1 MKEFS
6 QAELEALKYYVYCL
20 VDPRDDTIFYV
31 GKGGYNNRVF
41 DHARG
46 AIYSDENNLK
56 LDTIREINDLGLE
69 VKYYILRHGIE
80 SEELAY
86 TVESVIIDLLTYPVF
101 NKKFLLTNLVS
112 GHHQWD
118 EGIKTREEIAP
129 LYNCAKL
136 VPMHKLLLVSL
147 NKTYIQKNAQGVY
160 VRVNLYECTRK
171 YWKLNPDRAN
181 QVEYVL
187 GVYRGIVRA
196 VIKPTSKW
204 ELTSYDDNGMPFT
217 SKRYQIEGIM
227 DDEVGNNLYLNKD
240 VTDYPFG
247 SGGSIRYIS

>member
-20 VDPRDDTIFYV
+20 VDPRNDTIFYV

-41 DHARG
+41 DHVKC
-46 AIYSDENNLK
+46 AINSEDKNCK
-56 LDTIREINDLGLE
+56 LDTIREIKEAGLE
-69 VKYYILRHGIE
+69 VKHYILRYGIE
-80 SEELAY
+80 NEDVAL
-86 TVESVIIDLLTYPVF
+86 TIESAIIDLLTYPDF

-118 EGIKTREEIAP
+118 EGIKTREEISQ

-160 VRVNLYECTRK
+160 VRANLYECTRK
-171 YWKLNPDRAN
+171 YWKLNTNRAN

-196 VIKPTSKW
+196 VIKPTSQWK
-204 ELTSYDDNGMPFT
+204 LASYDDNGNPFT
-217 SKRYQIEGIM
+217 SKRYQIEGNM
-227 DDEVGNNLYLNKD
+227 DDEYGNNLYLNKD

-247 SGGSIRYIS
+247 SGGSIRYLD

>member
-1 MKEFS
+1 
-6 QAELEALKYYVYCL
+6 
-20 VDPRDDTIFYV
+20 
-31 GKGGYNNRVF
+31 
-41 DHARG
+41 
-46 AIYSDENNLK
+46 
-56 LDTIREINDLGLE
+56 
-69 VKYYILRHGIE
+69 
-80 SEELAY
+80 
-86 TVESVIIDLLTYPVF
+86 
-101 NKKFLLTNLVS
+101 
-112 GHHQWD
+112 
-118 EGIKTREEIAP
+118 
-129 LYNCAKL
+129 
-136 VPMHKLLLVSL
+136 MHKLLLVSL

-196 VIKPTSKW
+196 VIKPKSKW
-204 ELTSYDDNGMPFT
+204 ELTSYEDNGMPFT

>member
-1 MKEFS
+1 M
-6 QAELEALKYYVYCL
+6 QYV
-20 VDPRDDTIFYV
+20 I
-31 GKGGYNNRVF
+31 
-41 DHARG
+41 
-46 AIYSDENNLK
+46 
-56 LDTIREINDLGLE
+56 
-69 VKYYILRHGIE
+69 
-80 SEELAY
+80 
-86 TVESVIIDLLTYPVF
+86 VETLT
-101 NKKFLLTNLVS
+101 
-112 GHHQWD
+112 
-118 EGIKTREEIAP
+118 
-129 LYNCAKL
+129 
-136 VPMHKLLLVSL
+136 VSL

-160 VRVNLYECTRK
+160 VRINLYECTRK